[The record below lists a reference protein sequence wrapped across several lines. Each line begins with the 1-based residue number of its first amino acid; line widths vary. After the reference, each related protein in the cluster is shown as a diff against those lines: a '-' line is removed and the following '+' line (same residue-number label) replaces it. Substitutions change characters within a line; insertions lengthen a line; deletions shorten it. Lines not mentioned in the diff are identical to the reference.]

1 MVCLRTGSFRPI
13 AVLTLI
19 LLGDG
24 KTGDATNFGIFKQ
37 NWFILR
43 HSASEFLGKSV
54 SQVDEGAILK

>member
-1 MVCLRTGSFRPI
+1 M
-13 AVLTLI
+13 

-43 HSASEFLGKSV
+43 HSASEFKGQSV
-54 SQVDEGAILK
+54 GDVDNGAILK